1 MIVNNKKKGIREL
14 NSEID
19 RLKSELDKTYNSLKE
34 MVSELA
40 VKFEEVMQDNQPVL
54 MESDRP
60 ESKREDLFKATL
72 EMAKEASHELAQP
85 LTILIG
91 RCELLNMLV
100 GKNPEIAK
108 HIDSILS
115 SANRV
120 GEIVRKIQ
128 SINKKIL
135 AQCAET
141 SSIKK

>member
-1 MIVNNKKKGIREL
+1 MIVNNKKRGIREL

-34 MVSELA
+34 MISELA

-54 MESDRP
+54 MDSDRP
-60 ESKREDLFKATL
+60 ESKRADLFKDTL
-72 EMAKEASHELAQP
+72 EMAKAASHELAQP

-108 HIDSILS
+108 HINSILS

-128 SINKKIL
+128 SINKKII
-135 AQCAET
+135 AQCTET
-141 SSIKK
+141 SSINK

>member
-14 NSEID
+14 NAEID
-19 RLKSELDKTYNSLKE
+19 RLKSELDKTYNSLKG
-34 MVSELA
+34 MVSGLA

-54 MESDRP
+54 MESDQP